1 MKCARCLFSSFLRH
15 LLRLINVSA
24 GIDQGLFGALV
35 FFDFVMR
42 KHIPSLLVA
51 DHDALQAHSYAELS
65 DLANEALPVGLQ
77 TNEEASSDV
86 FAAKFNV
93 LSVND
98 THLLAFSMVG
108 EAKSRGSELPSAYL
122 DVFFSGEYC
131 YQIGQKTIAQ
141 KAGRVGGLVAAN
153 EKYDT
158 NFYGGVGVS
167 LSFSPESSR
176 LDQVLQSMTGHS
188 GALKG
193 NDGRL
198 DQSRELPLQHGS
210 ANLFSSF
217 SQLVRMIQSVEHKPE
232 VMALLALDDALYR
245 HAALMLCP
253 DLFFNEAQLSVPRAG
268 RLDDACDYMRLH
280 LDRSV
285 SLTELESVSGISA
298 RSLQYAFQKRFGC
311 TPLQWLSQARLDLAR
326 SKLLNPDA
334 ETTVTRVALDA
345 GFSNPGNFA
354 RKYFERFGELPSQTL
369 SCKAL

>member
-1 MKCARCLFSSFLRH
+1 MAFKL
-15 LLRLINVSA
+15 N
-24 GIDQGLFGALV
+24 
-35 FFDFVMR
+35 
-42 KHIPSLLVA
+42 PLLVA
-51 DHDALQAHSYAELS
+51 DQGALQARSYAELS

-122 DVFFSGEYC
+122 DVFFSGEYS

-158 NFYGGVGVS
+158 NFCGGVGVS

-188 GALKG
+188 SALKG

-217 SQLVRMIQSVEHKPE
+217 SQLVRMIQSVEHQPE

-245 HAALMLCP
+245 HAALMLRP
-253 DLFFNEAQLSVPRAG
+253 DLFFFDDKSVATG
-268 RLDDACDYMRLH
+268 NSQLDDVCDYMQMH

-285 SLTELESVSGISA
+285 SLTELESVSGLSA
-298 RSLQYAFQKRFGC
+298 RTLQYGFQKRFGC
-311 TPLQWLSQARLDLAR
+311 TPLQWLSNARLDQAR
-326 SKLLNPDA
+326 RRLLNPDR
-334 ETTVTRVALDA
+334 ETNVTRVALDA
-345 GFSNPGNFA
+345 GFTNQGNFA
-354 RKYFERFGELPSQTL
+354 RKYFERFGELPSHTL